1 MKLVFLGTSG
11 FAVPALRALAAQS
24 DVMIAAVISRPD
36 RPAGR
41 GRRLRRPP
49 VAEVADE
56 LGLHLIQPEK
66 LLSVRD
72 QVASLSPD
80 CMVSAS
86 YGGWLPE
93 WFLGIAPLGVVNIH
107 PSLLPRHRGAA
118 PIIRAV
124 LEGDKVTGVS
134 FMVTDS
140 GWDTGDLL
148 QVFRYPLKPQ
158 MTSGELEEILSRK
171 AAEHLPDVLRGYA
184 EGTLTSQPQSHGETY
199 AEKVSPEE
207 SILNW
212 NESSE
217 KLSRKIL
224 AFNPVPGARTE
235 FNGKILKIH
244 RADSVQGTGR
254 PGEVL
259 SVSPLVV
266 ACGEQALALMELQ
279 PQGGRRMFS
288 GDFARGYRLEAG
300 DRLGSES

>member
-1 MKLVFLGTSG
+1 MFLGTSG
-11 FAVPALRALAAQS
+11 FAVPSLRALAVQS
-24 DVMIAAVISRPD
+24 EVQIAAVISRPD

-41 GRRLRRPP
+41 GRKLRRPP
-49 VAEVADE
+49 VAEAADE
-56 LGLHLIQPEK
+56 LGLHLLQPEK

-72 QVASLSPD
+72 EVSALSPD

-93 WFLGIAPLGVVNIH
+93 WFLGMSPLGVVNIH

-134 FMVTDS
+134 FMITDS

-148 QVFRYPLKPQ
+148 QVFQFPVKSQ

-171 AAEHLPDVLRGYA
+171 AAEHLPGVLRGYA
-184 EGTLTSQPQSHGETY
+184 EGTLKARPQSHGETY
-199 AEKVSPEE
+199 AEKVTPGE

-212 NESSE
+212 NESSD
-217 KLSRKIL
+217 KLARKIL

-235 FNGKILKIH
+235 FNGKMLKIH
-244 RADSVQGTGR
+244 RADSVQGKGL

-266 ACGEQALALMELQ
+266 ACGEQALVLIELQ

-288 GDFARGYRLEAG
+288 GDFSRGYRLEAG
-300 DRLGSES
+300 DRFGSES